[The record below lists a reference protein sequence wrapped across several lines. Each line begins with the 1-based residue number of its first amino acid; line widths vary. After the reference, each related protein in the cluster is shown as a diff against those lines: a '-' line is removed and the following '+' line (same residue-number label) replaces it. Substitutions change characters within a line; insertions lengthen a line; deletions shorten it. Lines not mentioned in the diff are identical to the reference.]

1 MLQTEASAPVAG
13 MGDRPYPFE
22 LRPLCPTL
30 GAEVTG
36 VDVARLSDPEFDRI
50 YDAFLEHQML
60 LFRNQRLAPA
70 DQVVFARRF
79 GSVQVHVMNQY
90 HADGFPEIYYLSNL
104 DASGRPSGKHPDK
117 GTVHWHTDGSWARRP
132 GQATLLYADRVP
144 SEGGETRFASMYAAY
159 DDLDQAMKERLAPL
173 RAIHSLDFSRTR
185 RHGDDPMSEAQKKA
199 KPPVAHPIV
208 RIHPETGRKCLF
220 LGDHAW
226 CVEGMPLEAGRQLIE
241 ELNAS
246 IIRPELV
253 YTHRW
258 RPGDLVIWD
267 NRCML
272 HKAEPYDTA
281 KEARVL
287 RRCTVVGEVPISTQ
301 AG

>member
-1 MLQTEASAPVAG
+1 MLQTEAST
-13 MGDRPYPFE
+13 PYPFE
-22 LRPLCPTL
+22 LRPLSPTL
-30 GAEVTG
+30 GAEIIG
-36 VDVARLSDPEFDRI
+36 VDLAEPLPDPDFDRI

-60 LFRNQRLAPA
+60 LFRDQQLTPA

-104 DASGRPSGKHPDK
+104 DASGRPSGRHPDK
-117 GTVHWHTDGSWARRP
+117 GTVHWHTDGSWARRT

-144 SEGGETRFASMYAAY
+144 SEGGETRFASMYTAY
-159 DDLDQAMKERLAPL
+159 DDLDAATKERLASL

-226 CVEGMPLEAGRQLIE
+226 CVEGMPLEEGRRLIE
-241 ELNAS
+241 ELNAA
-246 IIRPELV
+246 IIRP
-253 YTHRW
+253 
-258 RPGDLVIWD
+258 
-267 NRCML
+267 
-272 HKAEPYDTA
+272 
-281 KEARVL
+281 
-287 RRCTVVGEVPISTQ
+287 
-301 AG
+301 